1 MKKSKPPEKHTT
13 KKEANKKAFD
23 HQLDQFERRLEELR
37 ILYEQYFVDIF
48 PLPPDKERKEVQRLQ
63 RELLRAPFKSSA
75 RKFRMRQ
82 LITRYN
88 TLVTYWTRVLKAR
101 EEGRYVKDV
110 FKAEIREK
118 AQKETDL
125 MNSQHG
131 AAEKGFRQLFGSYEN
146 AMKKAGMKS
155 DNLDYNAFRKSLM
168 KQAKIMREK
177 HGVKK
182 LNYKIV
188 VKDGKAV
195 VKAVAGQ
202 KKKAAAAKAAA
213 QKKKTA
219 TKKVKKKPKK

>member
-1 MKKSKPPEKHTT
+1 MKKSKPPEKKTAR
-13 KKEANKKAFD
+13 KEVNRKAFD
-23 HQLDQFERRLEELR
+23 YQLDQFERRLEELR

-101 EEGRYVKDV
+101 EEGKYIKDV
-110 FKAEIREK
+110 FKAEIRQK
-118 AQKETDL
+118 AQKEADL
-125 MNSQHG
+125 MNSEHG

-168 KQAKIMREK
+168 KQAKVMREK

-202 KKKAAAAKAAA
+202 KKKSCCRSQSPKEEEKNSS
-213 QKKKTA
+213 QKN
-219 TKKVKKKPKK
+219 